1 MRHDP
6 LKKKTIKKI
15 FKVDIKELLREVS
28 HEWDIYLPQ
37 KKIGGDVWFEQVP
50 KAGKDFEDALMEM
63 TLEDVDTVVSP
74 KEIFFPQLE
83 PLFDF
88 NEGNIIE
95 IAGSSPK
102 FLLGVKPC
110 DLQGIL
116 FADEFFSRNV
126 KDFYYGNRI
135 KDRFIITIG
144 CLQPPRPDACFCT
157 SAHTGPFAEKGYN
170 LQFVDTGDA
179 YLVEVG
185 SEKGREFLVRFDSF
199 FIDVQ
204 DTAAQNIEQIKSKAS
219 ESIQLKLDFEKAISL
234 MRSKDTVPEEI
245 YRRTGE
251 RCIYCGGC
259 LYVCPSCTCF
269 NVFDDAK
276 GGQGTRFRNWD
287 ACVFSGYTREASGN
301 NPRHEKWLRTLRRY
315 EHKLKHD
322 CEISGI
328 SGCVGCGR
336 CLSSCPVNIG
346 MSSFIREI
354 TGEKN
359 EK

>member
-1 MRHDP
+1 MRSDS

-15 FKVDIKELLREVS
+15 SKIDIKDLLREVS
-28 HEWDIYLPQ
+28 CEWDVYIPQ
-37 KKIGGDVWFEQVP
+37 TKFGGDVWFEPLP
-50 KAGKDFEDALMEM
+50 KASKDFDDALMGM
-63 TLEDVDTVVSP
+63 TLEDVDMVISP

-88 NEGNIIE
+88 HEGKIREVIE
-95 IAGSSPK
+95 SSPK
-102 FLLGVKPC
+102 FLLGVKSC

-116 FADEFFSRNV
+116 FADDFFSRNV
-126 KDFYYGNRI
+126 RDFYYGNRI
-135 KDRFIITIG
+135 KERFIVTIG

-157 SAHTGPFAEKGYN
+157 STHTGPFAKKGYD

-185 SEKGREFLVRFDSF
+185 SEKGKEFLVRFNTF
-199 FIDVQ
+199 FIDAP
-204 DTAAQNIEQIKSKAS
+204 DTADRRIEQIKSKAS
-219 ESIQLKLDFEKAISL
+219 ASIRLKVDFEEALSL
-234 MRSKDTVPEEI
+234 MGSKDYVPEEI
-245 YRRTGE
+245 YRRIGE

-259 LYVCPSCTCF
+259 LYVCPTCTCF

-276 GGQGTRFRNWD
+276 GEQGTRFRNWD
-287 ACVFSGYTREASGN
+287 ACVFSGYTREASGH
-301 NPRHEKWLRTLRRY
+301 NPRQDKWLRTSRRY

-322 CEISGI
+322 CELSGM

-354 TGEKN
+354 MEQKN